1 MSYKRE
7 MIFII
12 YYADGDIDFE
22 KYSKNIYNDYVKR
35 VDDDKLTYDRFRY
48 IFKKSQF
55 DKLTGVVK
63 IKKYNF
69 DEFLQPFFNRA
80 LENINLRDGDYT
92 KLSKYTKNKIFNNV
106 KKLFETKEYN
116 VNEYD
121 FTKPLTFLKKENKKS
136 YKNYGRF

>member
-121 FTKPLTFLKKENKKS
+121 FTKPLTFLKKENK
-136 YKNYGRF
+136 NL